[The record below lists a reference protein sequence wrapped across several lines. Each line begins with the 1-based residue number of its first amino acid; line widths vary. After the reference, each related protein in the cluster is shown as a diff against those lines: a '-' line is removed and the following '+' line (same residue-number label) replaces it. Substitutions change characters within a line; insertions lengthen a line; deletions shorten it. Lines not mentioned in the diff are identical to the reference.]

1 MTLATFS
8 TGLASRRTLIKAVA
22 ALSGAVALAP
32 TGVFAQG
39 VGNPPGG
46 AGPATPPTTTTNP
59 PRDFGPNGAPSTYF
73 SDPDV
78 ITIDPVFGDITQGN
92 TTIARL
98 WHGDVN
104 GKPILWSEGPA
115 WNSVGR

>member
-1 MTLATFS
+1 
-8 TGLASRRTLIKAVA
+8 V
-22 ALSGAVALAP
+22 P
-32 TGVFAQG
+32 TGVFAAPADQG

-46 AGPATPPTTTTNP
+46 AGPATPATTTTNP
-59 PRDFGPNGAPSTYF
+59 PRDFSPNGAPSTYF

-78 ITIDPVFGDITQGN
+78 ITIDPAFGDITQGN
-92 TTIARL
+92 TTIQRL

-115 WNSVGR
+115 WSSAGRYLIWSDIPNNRQLRWLEDEGT